1 MKRICDDNLKC
12 QPGFDCN
19 SFFADT
25 CLILTPHY
33 YGQFALSLGKQSLYI
48 FSYFNLM
55 NTDTFYGS
63 LSVCVKGGLLL
74 GHCYDKGKFKCTE
87 KKLFAFSPQG

>member
-33 YGQFALSLGKQSLYI
+33 YGQIALSLGKQSLYI
-48 FSYFNLM
+48 FSYFNLIKYGHFLWLPQCPCKRRL
-55 NTDTFYGS
+55 TFGS
-63 LSVCVKGGLLL
+63 LL
-74 GHCYDKGKFKCTE
+74 
-87 KKLFAFSPQG
+87 

>member
-19 SFFADT
+19 SFFEDT

-33 YGQFALSLGKQSLYI
+33 YGQIALSLGKQSLYI
-48 FSYFNLM
+48 FSEFNAI
-55 NTDTFYGS
+55 NTDTLLIRTLFMAP
-63 LSVCVKGGLLL
+63 SVSV
-74 GHCYDKGKFKCTE
+74 
-87 KKLFAFSPQG
+87 